1 MPAVDYKYKYKVVKS
16 RVKWLERGLKEII
29 HCSEIRDNYG
39 MIEDIAKSS
48 LNGEP
53 TSADEHNK
61 VYISDVNK
69 EIVDEMNEAIKE
81 TPEYQLGKRMLRD
94 VSMQFG
100 GDTGTDAD
108 YYDENNEE
116 YINGN

>member
-16 RVKWLERGLKEII
+16 RVNWLERGLKEII

-48 LNGEP
+48 LNGE
-53 TSADEHNK
+53 TTTADEHNK

-69 EIVDEMNEAIKE
+69 EIVDEMNEAVKE
-81 TPEYQLGKRMLRD
+81 TPEYKLGKRMLRD

-116 YINGN
+116 YIK